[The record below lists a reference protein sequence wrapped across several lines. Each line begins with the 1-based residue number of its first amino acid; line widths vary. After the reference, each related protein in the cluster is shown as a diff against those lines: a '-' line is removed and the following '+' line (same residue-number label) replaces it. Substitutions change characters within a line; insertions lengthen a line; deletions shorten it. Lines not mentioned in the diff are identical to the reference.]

1 MGATIRCVVGRNL
14 MNRRRFML
22 ATAGAVALPLLPNR
36 GLATGLRTFRHGAF
50 HIRVLS
56 DGHMVV
62 PASMLAIGAPAY
74 QLDEVLRRT
83 NAPAPMAWPAAN
95 IPLIQTGGDL
105 ILVDVGDGRN
115 FQPTEGELLSSLRLN
130 SIDPASITKVVL
142 THAHPDHL
150 WGICNSPGELNYP
163 NATYHVGGAEWNFW
177 MNSDVA
183 TSLPADFRGIV
194 PRTQRA
200 LAAIAGRV
208 IFVKQGDEIVSGMRV
223 LDTPG
228 HTPGHFSLLLEG
240 EADMI
245 ITADALTHEVIS
257 FEYPEWVN
265 GFDLSSDVAI
275 STRRKLLARVAA
287 GGTRLL
293 GFHFSYPGVGYTE
306 VFGSAYRFVPA

>member
-1 MGATIRCVVGRNL
+1 MIAAIGSDGQDL
-14 MNRRRFML
+14 PNRRRFLL
-22 ATAGAVALPLLPNR
+22 ATAVALSLPLLPNR
-36 GLATGLRTFRHGAF
+36 LLATGIHAFRHGAF
-50 HIRVLS
+50 DIRVFS

-62 PASMLAIGAPAY
+62 PASMLAIGAPADK
-74 QLDEVLRRT
+74 LEEVLRRT

-95 IPLIQTGGDL
+95 IPLIRVGGDL

-115 FQPTEGELLSSLRLN
+115 FQPTEGELLGSLRLN
-130 SIDPASITKVVL
+130 GVDPASITKVVL

-150 WGICNSPGELNYP
+150 WGICNSAGELNYP
-163 NATYHVGGAEWNFW
+163 NATYYVGGGEWNFW
-177 MNSDVA
+177 MNTNVA

-208 IFVKQGDEIVSGMRV
+208 TFVKQGDLIVPGMQV

-228 HTPGHFSLLLEG
+228 HTPGQFSLELEG
-240 EADMI
+240 EGGLI

-265 GFDLSSDVAI
+265 GFDLISDIAI
-275 STRRKLLARVAA
+275 ANRRKLLRRVAA
-287 GGTRLL
+287 DRTKIL
-293 GFHFSYPGVGYTE
+293 GFHFRYPGIGFAE
-306 VFGSAYRFVPA
+306 ASNSAYRFVAA

>member
-1 MGATIRCVVGRNL
+1 MTATIGCDGRDL
-14 MNRRRFML
+14 LNRRRFLL
-22 ATAGAVALPLLPNR
+22 ASTVAISLPLLPNR
-36 GLATGLRTFRHGAF
+36 VRANGIHAFRHGAF
-50 HIRVLS
+50 DIRVFS

-62 PASMLAIGAPAY
+62 PASMLAIGVPAERL
-74 QLDEVLRRT
+74 QEVLRRMD
-83 NAPAPMAWPAAN
+83 APAPMAWPAAN
-95 IPLIQTGGDL
+95 IPLIQVGDDL

-115 FQPTEGELLSSLRLN
+115 FQPTEGELLGSLRL
-130 SIDPASITKVVL
+130 SGVDPASITKVIL

-150 WGICNSPGELNYP
+150 WGICNAAGELNYP
-163 NATYHVGGAEWNFW
+163 NAAYYVGGGEWNFW

-208 IFVKQGDEIVSGMRV
+208 TFVKQGDQIVSGMRV

-228 HTPGHFSLLLEG
+228 HTPGQFSLELEG
-240 EADMI
+240 EGGLI

-265 GFDLSSDVAI
+265 AFDLIPDRAI
-275 STRRKLLARVAA
+275 ANRRKLLRRVAA
-287 GGTRLL
+287 DHTKIL
-293 GFHFSYPGVGYTE
+293 GFHFRYPGIGYAE
-306 VFGSAYRFVPA
+306 SSGSAYRFMAG